1 MGYSQVGHV
10 CKVTSIILSILTFI
24 GSIVIGAIVTYTFVF
39 WVFLVSWVGGTLF
52 VCAPFYLVGEII
64 DQLERSNDHLYA
76 LRQLAEAEKK

>member
-24 GSIVIGAIVTYTFVF
+24 GSIVIAASVAF

-76 LRQLAEAEKK
+76 LRRLAEAEKK